1 MVATPRWGG
10 NRDDWNNVECRVA
23 YTFALAANVWAFL
36 DRAPPPTTV
45 HDTGSRTI
53 FLNPNTCI
61 CIYQGMSKPA
71 TFAFSCMCASFRR
84 ASRVL
89 TQHYDTA
96 LRPLG
101 LRATQF
107 TLLQALSLAGEVSQG
122 TLVEILAIDS
132 TTLTRT
138 LAILGRR
145 GWIASRSG
153 EDRRERWL
161 SLSEAGRA
169 EFKRALPHWE
179 KVQQELRARLGNK
192 RWNKLLNLPNEL
204 TAELTA

>member
-1 MVATPRWGG
+1 MENPELNAWPSSGG
-10 NRDDWNNVECRVA
+10 RRS
-23 YTFALAANVWAFL
+23 TISRALARPYYGLPDLAHSWAHKSGAL
-36 DRAPPPTTV
+36 RRRP
-45 HDTGSRTI
+45 RTI
-53 FLNPNTCI
+53 FLNRTTCI

-71 TFAFSCMCASFRR
+71 TFALSCMCASFRR

-145 GWIASRSG
+145 GWIASRSR

-192 RWNKLLNLPNEL
+192 RWNELLNLTNEL
-204 TAELTA
+204 TAEVTA

>member
-1 MVATPRWGG
+1 M
-10 NRDDWNNVECRVA
+10 
-23 YTFALAANVWAFL
+23 
-36 DRAPPPTTV
+36 
-45 HDTGSRTI
+45 SR
-53 FLNPNTCI
+53 
-61 CIYQGMSKPA
+61 PA
-71 TFAFSCMCASFRR
+71 TFALPCMCASFRR
-84 ASRVL
+84 AARVL

-122 TLVEILAIDS
+122 TLGEILAIDS

-138 LAILGRR
+138 LAIMGRR

-161 SLSEAGRA
+161 SLSEAGKA
-169 EFKRALPHWE
+169 EFKRARPHWE
-179 KVQQELRARLGNK
+179 KVQQALRARLGTK
-192 RWNKLLNLPNEL
+192 HWDKLLNLTNEV
-204 TAELTA
+204 TAEVTA

>member
-1 MVATPRWGG
+1 
-10 NRDDWNNVECRVA
+10 
-23 YTFALAANVWAFL
+23 
-36 DRAPPPTTV
+36 
-45 HDTGSRTI
+45 
-53 FLNPNTCI
+53 
-61 CIYQGMSKPA
+61 MSKPA
-71 TFAFSCMCASFRR
+71 TFALPCMCASFRR

-89 TQHYDTA
+89 TQHYDRA

-107 TLLQALSLAGEVSQG
+107 TLLQALSLAGEVSQR
-122 TLVEILAIDS
+122 TLGEILAIDS

-138 LAILGRR
+138 LAIMGRR

-169 EFKRALPHWE
+169 EFKRARPHWE
-179 KVQQELRARLGNK
+179 KVQQGLRARLGNK
-192 RWNKLLNLPNEL
+192 RWNKLLNLTNEV
-204 TAELTA
+204 TAAVTE